1 MTEDNTEGSAADCA
15 TMKRPDQ
22 VREHLTGL
30 TAATTRPTEERRL
43 MPSMSQPPPNCPVC
57 HDPAISWGTHE
68 RNGVTEGNYLCANE
82 HGWLTKWVAQ

>member
-1 MTEDNTEGSAADCA
+1 
-15 TMKRPDQ
+15 
-22 VREHLTGL
+22 
-30 TAATTRPTEERRL
+30 